1 MGSRAAV
8 ACFVGLSLA
17 IAACDS
23 GGMEI
28 VVYGPSDRDTPQPH
42 TVKLFIGL
50 GAPTDAAIVTAPN
63 TTGQRFSAKR
73 WDRDP
78 ANGDDVAEFGAGPA
92 RFVFR
97 PGEGTET
104 FGAVVAVGYA
114 EDGTPTSS
122 AVMFDPQMGNA
133 RVRVYSMGLNASSD
147 PIAKRNGYNAL
158 KLWGPS
164 SRTTADDSCVFVQNT
179 YPDPTIAEAFIGTPG
194 DRDCDGFADEPAP
207 GSPPECLDDVWFG
220 TRTATRDEL
229 SCLTFASPTPAG
241 TDNNT
246 CLLGGPACVDGVGM
260 DASCTAS
267 KYCMHGGVCSSS
279 VCGTG
284 AAAWECAKDVS
295 ASIQIG
301 TTYPVISCTGF
312 LTMPNGAGTGADICT
327 MPGTFDLRQQLG
339 LPATAKCSSAKI
351 RNRTQRFEDMLVVD
365 AATFKV
371 EIDNAC
377 ILKITPSGS
386 FPTLT
391 AIPPIGGLLA
401 IDFQASIHGV
411 AYPIQFEFPATTGQ
425 CAPVSCH
432 LNGPPAPLLA
442 GCIGAPAP
450 L

>member
-1 MGSRAAV
+1 MGLRAGLV
-8 ACFVGLSLA
+8 CFVALA
-17 IAACDS
+17 LAACDS

-28 VVYGPSDRDTPQPH
+28 VVYGPSDQVAPQPH

-50 GAPTDAAIVTAPN
+50 GSPTDEAIVTAPN
-63 TTGQRFSAKR
+63 NTGQRFTAKR

-78 ANGDDVAEFGAGPA
+78 ANADDVAVFGAGPA

-97 PGEGTET
+97 PSDGIDT

-164 SRTTADDSCVFVQNT
+164 SRTASDDSCVFVQNT
-179 YPDPTIAEAFIGTPG
+179 YPDPTIASAFIGTPG
-194 DRDCDGFADEPAP
+194 DLDCDGLDDKPAA

-220 TRTATRDEL
+220 TRTATRNEL
-229 SCLTFASPTPAG
+229 SCLTLASPTANG
-241 TDNNT
+241 TDNTT
-246 CLLGGPACVDGVGM
+246 CLLGGPACIDGVGM
-260 DASCTAS
+260 DLSCTAS
-267 KYCMHGGVCSSS
+267 KYCMHGGVCGPT

-284 AAAWECAKDVS
+284 AAAWECAKDVA
-295 ASIQIG
+295 ASIQTG
-301 TTYPVISCTGF
+301 TSFPSISCSGS
-312 LTMPNGAGTGADICT
+312 LQAPMGTPGVGICT

-339 LPATAKCSSAKI
+339 LPTTAKCASARI
-351 RNRTQRFEDMLVVD
+351 RNRTQQFQDTLTQGM
-365 AATFKV
+365 AAFKV

-377 ILKITPSGS
+377 ILTVTPSGS
-386 FPTLT
+386 FLGLSNIPT
-391 AIPPIGGLLA
+391 IGGLLTV
-401 IDFQASIHGV
+401 DFQASIHGL
-411 AYPIQFEFPATTGQ
+411 AYPIQFEFDGTTGQ
-425 CAPVSCH
+425 CAPMSCH
-432 LNGPPAPLLA
+432 LNGPPAPLL
-442 GCIGAPAP
+442 GSCIGAPAP